1 MKKVLLYIIIFVAG
15 ALVGGVGVHYF
26 TDYQADRAESQYES
40 SYRDS
45 RASSLSKDQTD
56 SSSSSSQ
63 TSSTSVADLP
73 AQNVVTKRVSDDLNK
88 FIDEQKDDLIKNAST
103 DDAVDAFEDS
113 YLDTYENE
121 LQSQHPGEA
130 NEDQIEH
137 LIDVAVATA
146 NVEQKISDA
155 K

>member
-1 MKKVLLYIIIFVAG
+1 MKKTLLYIIIFVAG
-15 ALVGGVGVHYF
+15 VAAGGIGVHCF

-45 RASSLSKDQTD
+45 RASSLSKNQTEG
-56 SSSSSSQ
+56 SSSQ
-63 TSSTSVADLP
+63 THASSVADLP

-88 FIDEQKDDLIKNAST
+88 FIDEQKNDLIKKAST

-121 LQSQHPGEA
+121 LQSQYPGEA

-137 LIDVAVATA
+137 LIDVAVATV